1 MIEILLLQCC
11 CWCIVFAFAKWLHD
25 INRKANLA
33 HIESHQERQAETKIF
48 TIIDNIHREE
58 NLPTYEDIEDSDL
71 PSYESS
77 TKNSQ
82 HDPSIDR

>member
-11 CWCIVFAFAKWLHD
+11 CWCIAFAFAKWLHD

-33 HIESHQERQAETKIF
+33 HNKSHQERQAETKIF
-48 TIIDNIHREE
+48 TIIDNIHSEE
-58 NLPTYEDIEDSDL
+58 NLPTYEEIEDSDL

-82 HDPSIDR
+82 NDPSIDR